1 MHERLKQVREA
12 AGLSYHE
19 LCKKT
24 GVQGH
29 QIKLYEAGQKDFMA
43 NTLKKLFEA
52 CGYTL
57 VIGKLPP
64 ILQGEGEE

>member
-57 VIGKLPP
+57 VVMYEPQLIH
-64 ILQGEGEE
+64 GEGEE